1 MSSSSE
7 PSAPMTPKGPAE
19 NPADRPPEQKPE
31 ADLVAAREALKA
43 QIGRPPADAR
53 AETGPRKELTP
64 EQEARLAA
72 AVNEYLAVEE
82 ATRAGLAGVRPE
94 EDDEGRRTA

>member
-1 MSSSSE
+1 MFSSSE
-7 PSAPMTPKGPAE
+7 PSAPMTPKGPSE
-19 NPADRPPEQKPE
+19 NPANRAPEQKPE

-43 QIGRPPADAR
+43 QIGRPTADAR
-53 AETGPRKELTP
+53 AETGTRKELTP
-64 EQEARLAA
+64 EQEERLQM

-94 EDDEGRRTA
+94 EDEEGRRAA